1 MDNPSSVDNH
11 DDSKPDSNNSGN
23 ETASPEK
30 KYKEEK
36 DKRHKGNKPDK
47 KDGVKPKQ
55 HVVQSR
61 GTTKVVIP
69 SKNSEFEYIIFS
81 ESKPLIRSIQSAL
94 LSDTNFRAVL
104 QPSDKEANPDT
115 IGSIYS
121 VGLISISKLKMAT
134 ATAPALDPVSTPAKA
149 TDPVSSCET
158 LRDRLESR
166 PEIRCI
172 EHETLLSIMKTLYS
186 QIYSLDASHHMS
198 LPYFGLD
205 DIIIFNDQVSLFIND
220 DKLFKINA
228 SANSVTHGTGDDSN
242 PVSNNPELSQDK
254 DGSGLPSLD
263 VTRAIGR
270 EDGSFFPPELM
281 GGKILSLPYTVNSRC
296 AYYSFGMMV
305 AYCATLNPKLIMKHT
320 AIQKLSLVKS
330 GILDPIKGTKLY
342 WFIRRC
348 CASNPADRRM
358 LYV

>member
-1 MDNPSSVDNH
+1 MDFVDNR
-11 DDSKPDSNNSGN
+11 DDSKPDNNNSGN

-36 DKRHKGNKPDK
+36 DKRHKGNNPDK
-47 KDGVKPKQ
+47 KERVKQKQ

-69 SKNSEFEYIIFS
+69 GKNSEFEYIIFS
-81 ESKPLIRSIQSAL
+81 ASKPLIRSIQSAL

-115 IGSIYS
+115 IDSIYS
-121 VGLISISKLKMAT
+121 VGLISISKLKMAS

-149 TDPVSSCET
+149 NDAVSSCET
-158 LRDRLESR
+158 LRDRIDSR

-228 SANSVTHGTGDDSN
+228 TANSVTHETGDDLTPRSN
-242 PVSNNPELSQDK
+242 K
-254 DGSGLPSLD
+254 DGSGLPTLD
-263 VTRAIGR
+263 ITRAIGR

>member
-1 MDNPSSVDNH
+1 MDNPSSVDNR
-11 DDSKPDSNNSGN
+11 DDSKPNSDNSGN

-36 DKRHKGNKPDK
+36 DKRHKGNNPDK
-47 KDGVKPKQ
+47 KERVKQKQ
-55 HVVQSR
+55 HVVVQSR

-69 SKNSEFEYIIFS
+69 GKSSEFEYIIFS
-81 ESKPLIRSIQSAL
+81 ASKPLIRSIQSAL

-115 IGSIYS
+115 IDSIYS
-121 VGLISISKLKMAT
+121 VGLISISKLKMAS
-134 ATAPALDPVSTPAKA
+134 ATAPVFDPVSTPAKA
-149 TDPVSSCET
+149 NDAVSSCET
-158 LRDRLESR
+158 LRDRIDSR

-228 SANSVTHGTGDDSN
+228 SANSVTRETGDDLTLTQRSN
-242 PVSNNPELSQDK
+242 K
-254 DGSGLPSLD
+254 DGSGIPTLD
-263 VTRAIGR
+263 ITRAIGR

-348 CASNPADRRM
+348 CASNPAYRRM